1 MKTYPVKFFL
11 IEMEKR
17 WKILGNEQGQRLQ
30 IHGKTV
36 TRKVQIF
43 DDGQY
48 QPQLSEVHFV
58 LGEK

>member
-1 MKTYPVKFFL
+1 
-11 IEMEKR
+11 MEKR